1 MRGPAISRLWGII
14 TGVIAIGLIVY
25 LILVALTAQAISVEL
40 KEIRAV
46 RYKMMDNNIEV
57 EFVVKVVNNGLTD
70 IEIEKLYYEVYIE
83 GKYLGSGEKENIIIH
98 RGENEIILTL
108 ETTPTSVIKT
118 MLLTLTQNE
127 IEITVKGKI
136 LFPIKSFGVIR
147 LWTAE
152 IPFEKTETV
161 VLELT

>member
-1 MRGPAISRLWGII
+1 MRGLAISRLWGII
-14 TGVIAIGLIVY
+14 TGVIAIGIIVY

-40 KEIRAV
+40 KEIKTV
-46 RYKMMDNNIEV
+46 RYKMMDNKIEV
-57 EFVVKVVNNGLTD
+57 EFVVKIVNNGLTN

-83 GKYLGSGEKENIIIH
+83 GKYLGSGEKENIVIH
-98 RGENEIILTL
+98 RGENEIILSL
-108 ETTPTSVIKT
+108 KTTPSSVVRT
-118 MLLTLTQNE
+118 LLLTLTKDKV
-127 IEITVKGKI
+127 EITVKGKI

-161 VLELT
+161 VLERT